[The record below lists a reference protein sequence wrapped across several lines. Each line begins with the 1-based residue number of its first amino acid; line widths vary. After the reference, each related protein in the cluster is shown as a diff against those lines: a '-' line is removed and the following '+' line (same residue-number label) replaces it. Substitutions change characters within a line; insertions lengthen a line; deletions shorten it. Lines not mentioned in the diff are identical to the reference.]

1 MSTQHPFHEDR
12 PDDLPITAEVWEAAR
27 KYVDIGL
34 TTAIYRAIKQLE
46 AEVVALRDS
55 R

>member
-12 PDDLPITAEVWEAAR
+12 PDDLPVSAEVWDAAR
-27 KYVDIGL
+27 KYSGIGL

-46 AEVVALRDS
+46 TEIVALRS
-55 R
+55 AR